1 MNNICV
7 VDKITLNIPEVD
19 LQPDVNELCSSPETV
34 EKLEQCVMNWQT
46 NITVVL
52 EEQQHKKPQ
61 VGDSARGCVGQA
73 LLEGGIHT
81 VTAGSHMN
89 HSLVYTVS
97 A

>member
-19 LQPDVNELCSSPETV
+19 LQPAVNELCSSPETV

-61 VGDSARGCVGQA
+61 VGGSATLRGSERMCWPRFTGRW
-73 LLEGGIHT
+73 
-81 VTAGSHMN
+81 N
-89 HSLVYTVS
+89 PHSYCW
-97 A
+97 